1 MVGNPLDIA
10 VVPATFDS
18 GGNGKMVQA
27 DFQHAAVEQ
36 GETYY
41 LVASIQGGNMVKIS
55 RSVLSNES
63 WDEGLPFPFL
73 GRDPFGELYTGLTME
88 VRWYDDANKK
98 QMFLNNLART
108 DYIIMPSQ
116 RAVWSVPRI
125 PLTYPMTMQ
134 YYKALFDGSLGFDQV
149 AAFQSP
155 FQFGP
160 LEISDVG
167 GTVAWN
173 KKPPLPL
180 FNNNLLAAEE
190 AFSIYDHPPVWI
202 FKKRADFSL
211 ANAAKILN
219 SIDLSKVVVQSP
231 RDTEKLPTFS
241 PMQFVCGLVKA
252 SRSIPFC
259 QSYR

>member
-1 MVGNPLDIA
+1 
-10 VVPATFDS
+10 
-18 GGNGKMVQA
+18 VQA
-27 DFQHAAVEQ
+27 THDPNGLGNQAQAAFNHAAVEQ
-36 GETYY
+36 DETYY
-41 LVASIQGGNMVKIS
+41 LFVSIQGGSMVRIS

-88 VRWYDDANKK
+88 VRWYDDASKK
-98 QMFLNNLART
+98 QMFLDNLERV

-173 KKPPLPL
+173 KKPLLPL

-231 RDTEKLPTFS
+231 RDTEKLPSFS
-241 PMQFVCGLVKA
+241 PIQFVCDLVERYHFIMCKK
-252 SRSIPFC
+252 P
-259 QSYR
+259 